1 MDPALLQA
9 STSLGASPFY
19 GFRRVT
25 LPLIAPGVAAGSF
38 LAFIASFDNVPISLF
53 LADARSPVL
62 PIRLWQ
68 MIQADLDPRV
78 ASISA
83 VIVAFTL
90 LLMLVMERIAG
101 LSRQLTR

>member
-1 MDPALLQA
+1 M
-9 STSLGASPFY
+9 TLGASPFH
-19 GFRRVT
+19 GFRRIT
-25 LPLIAPGVAAGSF
+25 LPLIAPGIAAGSF

-53 LADARSPVL
+53 LADARGPVL

-83 VIVAFTL
+83 VLVALTL
-90 LLMLVMERIAG
+90 VLMLLMERIAG
-101 LSRQLTR
+101 FSRQLTR